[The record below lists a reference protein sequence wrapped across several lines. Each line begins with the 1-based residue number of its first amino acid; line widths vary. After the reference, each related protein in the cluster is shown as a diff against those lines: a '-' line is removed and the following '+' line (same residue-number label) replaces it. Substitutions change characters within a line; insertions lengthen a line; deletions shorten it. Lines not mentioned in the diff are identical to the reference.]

1 MWIVIIVLI
10 LGVWL
15 IGYTTKQSD
24 ANRQA
29 RANAKEMKK
38 AFSSPSSTPSSSPY
52 KPPEKTWRCT
62 SCGHENSEK
71 LNYCLHCR
79 TDRYAV
85 SYKIKCPHC
94 GASNN
99 RANSTCFACHKS
111 LTEEPSKAASAQTAP
126 TENEQLTLIKQLAEL
141 HTKGILTDEEF
152 ESKKAELLSKM

>member
-1 MWIVIIVLI
+1 MWIIIVLI

-15 IGYTTKQSD
+15 IGYVTKQSD

-38 AFSSPSSTPSSSPY
+38 AFSSPSSTQSSPY
-52 KPPEKTWRCT
+52 KPTERTWRCS

-85 SYKIKCPHC
+85 SSKIKCPHC

-99 RANSTCFACHKS
+99 SSNSTCFACQKS
-111 LTEEPSKAASAQTAP
+111 LTEEPSKAASTPAKP

-152 ESKKAELLSKM
+152 ETKKAELLSKM